1 MNPEARKFA
10 IARAHV
16 NANEGGVTFV
26 LALKP
31 SKCES
36 ILCTPLKRLK
46 AEHPYGLTE
55 EDVFYTAEPGA
66 PVPKS

>member
-1 MNPEARKFA
+1 MNLEARKFA

-31 SKCES
+31 SKT
-36 ILCTPLKRLK
+36 ILCTPLKRLQ
-46 AEHPYGLTE
+46 AEHPYGLAE
-55 EDVFYTAEPGA
+55 EDVFYTAEPGV